1 MGLFSIINN
10 LLGRSTEQS
19 KNAAKDRLRLVLMHD
34 RSDIPATMMEA
45 IRTEMKI
52 SESRWHTARIVCFC
66 LLAGGSLIWLFNG
79 GGTSSGRGF
88 SPLPDGKDAE
98 STTRRRV
105 IDRPYYTPEDEPDEY
120 PYRR

>member
-1 MGLFSIINN
+1 MTHRCLILLLLLLFSSCDESETS
-10 LLGRSTEQS
+10 REEARFQREVSQ
-19 KNAAKDRLRLVLMHD
+19 RV
-34 RSDIPATMMEA
+34 EA